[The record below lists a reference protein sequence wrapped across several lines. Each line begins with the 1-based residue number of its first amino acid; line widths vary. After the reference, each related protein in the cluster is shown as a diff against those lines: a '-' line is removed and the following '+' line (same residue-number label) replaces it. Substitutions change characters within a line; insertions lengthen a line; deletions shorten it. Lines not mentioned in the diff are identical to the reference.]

1 MDFLLEVGTEELPA
15 DFVDSAI
22 AQLQERVS
30 KSLETESLDCDCYSS
45 LRNSAPFARVNHR
58 ITEGARG
65 SQARR

>member
-30 KSLETESLDCDCYSS
+30 KSPKGVPGKT
-45 LRNSAPFARVNHR
+45 AF
-58 ITEGARG
+58 TT
-65 SQARR
+65 

>member
-30 KSLETESLDCDCYSS
+30 KSLETESLD
-45 LRNSAPFARVNHR
+45 A
-58 ITEGARG
+58 T
-65 SQARR
+65 